1 MKQKLQ
7 FFLVGVVGVAIIA
20 FLIFSIFW
28 QRPTSKNIYQRDGHD
43 MDRIYYQTSPHVI
56 HSPDCRFCAE
66 RDSIMRE
73 QLKQEIREE
82 MRDYVDSVLRNR

>member
-7 FFLVGVVGVAIIA
+7 FFLVGVG
-20 FLIFSIFW
+20 FLAAVVFIFFSIFW

-82 MRDYVDSVLRNR
+82 MKEFVDSILRNR